1 MAKSKPKRLLM
12 LALLLLTTAAA
23 WAAAT
28 KQFPLYS
35 GDEGTAAKPYQIKT
49 VEDLIKL
56 SDDVNSGTTYSGEYF
71 KVMNNIDFNDAVDAS
86 LRPTTTWD
94 DATSTESNFSGIG
107 YYSHSF
113 YGHFD
118 GGGKT
123 IKGIRIYDVE
133 ASSSHERK
141 GFFGFIKEGAEVK
154 NVTLDDTRITAYSSC
169 GGIVG
174 YISHST
180 VTGCTVTD
188 HVAIHTVTDNSQYHG
203 GIVGYS
209 NGGTISNCISSATLT
224 IVDGLT
230 GCSYYGGIVGYCYN
244 SSTVSDNLALS
255 AIVPQSGNSCGAI
268 LGYYLNSTLA
278 GNYYHNCTVAG
289 IVNAVDAA
297 FLGQD
302 NEGARSI
309 HMLTLNN
316 GVTTTTAPS
325 VTIGNDNYYFKGTT
339 ITINRTQPA
348 TYMGYMNCYTMN
360 GSVFEGSTFDMPGYD
375 VTVSSTT
382 QPIYKLTLA
391 DGITTTT
398 TPAITYG
405 DDNYYLG
412 GMTINLSGGLPVVSA
427 STEFSYYTVN
437 GKKISG
443 NNFKMPA
450 AAATVAT
457 DKIVYDEWA
466 GEGTESSPYLIH
478 NCNDLMLLAWRVN
491 TGMEDTDGI
500 QYSNGEKWYKL
511 VADLKFDYAG
521 LSDEESNFEAIGKD
535 RNLCE
540 FTAHFLGNG
549 HTISGIRIRQG
560 NNDYQGLF
568 GYSTHAFISGII
580 LDDADITGKS
590 YTGGIVGENYTYC
603 TVTDCH
609 VTSTVFIRATANKSS
624 YHGGIVGDNGLDC
637 VVSGCTSSATLTIE
651 NGATGFRYCGGIVGR
666 NYQGTMIDNFALGV
680 RFSDNFDISSI
691 GGIAGS
697 NESNGTLL
705 RNYYSGCT
713 KGGYDDVR
721 GCDYNDVSDNDGAV
735 PGIAL
740 YNNTVYSGLNSHI
753 LQEAETWAPRF
764 ALLGRTLYKD
774 GDWNTLCLPF
784 SLTAAR
790 IAASE
795 LAGATIKELDSS
807 TSSLDDNGV
816 LTLNFN
822 TVTSILAGRPYIV
835 KWESGSDI
843 ENPVFKNVNINSSAS
858 TVVDFNGGSFVGT
871 YNPFEITDANRN
883 DILLLA
889 AGNKLGY
896 AKTDRTIANGKALG
910 ACRAYFHIPANG
922 GSPAVRQYELDFGE
936 ETTGIEP
943 PTFSPEGESTEAS
956 PRGGLVGASC
966 FDLQGC
972 RVLPLKKGIYIV
984 NGRKVVIK

>member
-141 GFFGFIKEGAEVK
+141 GFFGFIKDGAEVK

-209 NGGTISNCISSATLT
+209 NAGTISNCTSSATLT

-230 GCSYYGGIVGYCYN
+230 GCYYYGGIVGYCYN

-268 LGYYLNSTLA
+268 LGYYQNSTLA

-325 VTIGNDNYYFKGTT
+325 VTIGNDNYYFKGIT

-427 STEFSYYTVN
+427 STEFPYYTVN

-443 NNFKMPA
+443 DSFIMPA
-450 AAATVAT
+450 TPATVAT
-457 DKIVYDEWA
+457 DKIVYDEWTG

-491 TGMEDTDGI
+491 TGVNDTDGI
-500 QYSNGEKWYKL
+500 RYGDVEKWYKL
-511 VADLKFDYAG
+511 VADLQFDYAG
-521 LSDEESNFEAIGKD
+521 LSDTESNFEAIGKNQ
-535 RNLCE
+535 NLCG
-540 FTAHFLGNG
+540 FSAHFLGNG

-560 NNDYQGLF
+560 NNDSQGLF
-568 GYSTHAFISGII
+568 GYSSHAFISGII
-580 LDDADITGKS
+580 LNDADITGKS
-590 YTGGIVGENYTYC
+590 YTGGIVGEIYNYC

-624 YHGGIVGDNGLDC
+624 YHGGIVGSNSGSS

-651 NGATGFRYCGGIVGR
+651 NGATYCTSYGGIVGV
-666 NYQGTMIDNFALGV
+666 NNQSTMSDNFAFGV
-680 RFSDNFDISSI
+680 RFPDNYDF
-691 GGIAGS
+691 GAIAGS
-697 NESNGTLL
+697 NELFGTLL
-705 RNYYSGCT
+705 RNYYIGCT
-713 KGGYDDVR
+713 KEDNQTVK
-721 GCDYNDVSDNDGAV
+721 GCNGKDIFDNDGAV

-753 LQEAETWAPRF
+753 LQEAETGQRRV

-774 GDWNTLCLPF
+774 DDWNTLCLPF
-784 SLTAAR
+784 DIGNFEGTIL
-790 IAASE
+790 E
-795 LAGATIKELDSS
+795 GATVKELDSS

-816 LTLNFN
+816 LTLYFN
-822 TVTSILAGRPYIV
+822 TVTSILADKPYIV

-843 ENPVFKNVNINSSAS
+843 ENPVFENVETNSSAS

-943 PTFSPEGESTEAS
+943 LTFSPEGESTEAS

-966 FDLQGC
+966 YDLQGR

>member
-1 MAKSKPKRLLM
+1 M

-56 SDDVNSGTTYSGEYF
+56 SDDVNSGTTYSDEYF

-123 IKGIRIYDVE
+123 IKGIRIYDDE
-133 ASSSHERK
+133 ASSLHERK

-188 HVAIHTVTDNSQYHG
+188 HVAIHTVTDNCQYHG

-209 NGGTISNCISSATLT
+209 NGGTISNCTSSATLT
-224 IVDGLT
+224 IADGLT
-230 GCSYYGGIVGYCYN
+230 GCYYYGGIVGYCYN

-255 AIVPQSGNSCGAI
+255 ATVPQSGNSCGAI
-268 LGYYLNSTLA
+268 LGYYVSSTLA

-339 ITINRTQPA
+339 ITINRTQPV

-360 GSVFEGSTFDMPGYD
+360 GSVVEGSIFDMPGYD

-382 QPIYKLTLA
+382 QSIYKLTLA

-405 DDNYYLG
+405 DDNYYLE
-412 GMTINLSGGLPVVSA
+412 GMTIILSGGLPDVSA
-427 STEFSYYTVN
+427 STGFSYYTVN

-443 NNFKMPA
+443 DSFVMPA

-457 DKIVYDEWA
+457 DKIVFDEWTG
-466 GEGTESSPYLIH
+466 GEGTESSPYIIK
-478 NCNDLMLLAWRVN
+478 NCNDLMLLALRVN
-491 TGMEDTDGI
+491 TGVNDTDGI
-500 QYSNGEKWYKL
+500 RYGDERKWYKL
-511 VADLKFDYAG
+511 VADLQFGYAG
-521 LSDEESNFEAIGKD
+521 LSDTESNFEAIGNYD
-535 RNLCE
+535 LYW
-540 FTAHFLGNG
+540 FSGHFLGNG

-560 NNDYQGLF
+560 SKNNQGLF
-568 GYSTHAFISGII
+568 GYSSLAVISGII
-580 LDDADITGKS
+580 LTDADITGFER
-590 YTGGIVGENYTYC
+590 TGGIVGYNDG

-609 VTSTVFIRATANKSS
+609 VTNTVTIRATANKTND
-624 YHGGIVGDNGLDC
+624 HGGIVGLNRGT
-637 VVSGCTSSATLTIE
+637 VSGCTSSATLTIE
-651 NGATGFRYCGGIVGR
+651 NGATECNYFGGITGG
-666 NYQGTMIDNFALGV
+666 NSGSLSDNLALGV
-680 RFSDNFDISSI
+680 RLPNNDII
-691 GGIAGS
+691 GAICACY
-697 NESNGTLL
+697 NKETLL
-705 RNYYSGCT
+705 RNYFSNCTNKSGNEV
-713 KGGYDDVR
+713 GGFCSGDI
-721 GCDYNDVSDNDGAV
+721 SDNDGAV

-753 LQEAETWAPRF
+753 LHEAENGLRRV

-774 GDWNTLCLPF
+774 GNWNTLCLPF
-784 SLTAAR
+784 DISNFTGTPL
-790 IAASE
+790 E
-795 LAGATIKELDSS
+795 GATVKELDSS
-807 TSSLDDNGV
+807 TSSLDDNGM

-822 TVTSILAGRPYIV
+822 TVTSILAGKPYIV

-843 ENPVFKNVNINSSAS
+843 ENPVFENVETNSLAS

-896 AKTDRTIANGKALG
+896 TKTDRTIANGKALG

-943 PTFSPEGESTEAS
+943 PTFFPEGESTEAS

-966 FDLQGC
+966 FDLQGR

>member
-123 IKGIRIYDVE
+123 IKGIRIYDGE

-230 GCSYYGGIVGYCYN
+230 GCYYYGGIVGYCYN

-268 LGYYLNSTLA
+268 LGYYQNSTLA

-297 FLGQD
+297 FFGQD

-325 VTIGNDNYYFKGTT
+325 VTIGNDNYYFKGIT

-360 GSVFEGSTFDMPGYD
+360 GSVFESSTFDMPGYD

-405 DDNYYLG
+405 DDNYYLEG
-412 GMTINLSGGLPVVSA
+412 TTINLSGGLPVVSA

-437 GKKISG
+437 GKKIIG

-450 AAATVAT
+450 AAATVAA

-466 GEGTESSPYLIH
+466 GEGTESSPYLIQ
-478 NCNDLMLLAWRVN
+478 NCNDLMLLSRRVN
-491 TGMEDTDGI
+491 NGAKDTDDKRYGDE
-500 QYSNGEKWYKL
+500 SKWYKL
-511 VADLKFDYAG
+511 VADLQFDYAG
-521 LSDEESNFEAIGKD
+521 LDDTESNFEAIGND
-535 RNLCE
+535 IHLCD
-540 FTAHFLGNG
+540 FSAHFLGNG

-560 NNDYQGLF
+560 SKNDQGLF
-568 GYSTHAFISGII
+568 GYASGAVIYGVI
-580 LDDADITGKS
+580 LDDADITGFERI
-590 YTGGIVGENYTYC
+590 GGIVGCNDGI
-603 TVTDCH
+603 VTDCH
-609 VTSTVFIRATANKSS
+609 VTNSVTIRATVNDAYS
-624 YHGGIVGDNGLDC
+624 HGGIVGDNGGTI
-637 VVSGCTSSATLTIE
+637 SGCTSSATLTVK
-651 NGATGFRYCGGIVGR
+651 NGVSDCFAFGGIVGTNAGPLR
-666 NYQGTMIDNFALGV
+666 HCLALGV
-680 RFSDNFDISSI
+680 HIPDVSEI
-691 GGIAGS
+691 GAIVGH
-697 NESNGTLL
+697 NDYPEDLL
-705 RNYYSGCT
+705 RNYYRDCKVAG
-713 KGGYDDVR
+713 DDLLW
-721 GCDYNDVSDNDGAV
+721 GCDNGNVSENDGTV
-735 PGIAL
+735 HGIAL
-740 YNNTVYSGLNSHI
+740 YTNSVYSGLNSQI
-753 LQEAETWAPRF
+753 IQRANGWPPCV

-774 GDWNTLCLPF
+774 DNWNTLCLPF
-784 SLTAAR
+784 DVT
-790 IAASE
+790 IADSP
-795 LAGATIKELDSS
+795 LKGATVKKLDSS
-807 TSSLDDNGV
+807 TSSLDNGV

-822 TVTSILAGRPYIV
+822 TVTSISAGKPYIV

-843 ENPVFKNVNINSSAS
+843 ENPVFKNVYINSSAS

-922 GSPAVRQYELDFGE
+922 GSQAVRQYELDFGE
-936 ETTGIEP
+936 ETTRIDP

-966 FDLQGC
+966 FDLQGR

>member
-49 VEDLIKL
+49 VEDLIKF

-94 DATSTESNFSGIG
+94 DATSTENNFSGIG

-123 IKGIRIYDVE
+123 IKGIRIYDDE
-133 ASSSHERK
+133 ASSLHERK

-154 NVTLDDTRITAYSSC
+154 NVTLDDTRITAYSAC

-209 NGGTISNCISSATLT
+209 NGGTISNSTSSATLT
-224 IVDGLT
+224 IADGLT
-230 GCSYYGGIVGYCYN
+230 GCYYYGGIVGYCYN

-255 AIVPQSGNSCGAI
+255 ATVPQSGNSCGAI
-268 LGYYLNSTLA
+268 LGYYQNSTLA

-348 TYMGYMNCYTMN
+348 SYMGYMNCYTMN
-360 GSVFEGSTFDMPGYD
+360 GSVFESSTFDMPGYD

-405 DDNYYLG
+405 DDNYYLEG
-412 GMTINLSGGLPVVSA
+412 TTINLSGGLPVVSA
-427 STEFSYYTVN
+427 SNGYSYYTVN

-443 NNFKMPA
+443 DSFIMPA
-450 AAATVAT
+450 TPATVAT
-457 DKIVYDEWA
+457 DKIVFDEWT
-466 GEGTESSPYLIH
+466 GGKGTKSSPYLIQ

-491 TGMEDTDGI
+491 TGVNDTDGI
-500 QYSNGEKWYKL
+500 RYGDERKWYKL
-511 VADLKFDYAG
+511 VADLQFGYAG
-521 LSDEESNFEAIGKD
+521 LSDTESNFEAIGNYD
-535 RNLCE
+535 LYW
-540 FTAHFLGNG
+540 FSGHFLGNG

-560 NNDYQGLF
+560 SKNNQGLF
-568 GYSTHAFISGII
+568 GYSYNSAISGII
-580 LDDADITGKS
+580 LTDADITGFER
-590 YTGGIVGENYTYC
+590 TGGIVGYNDG

-609 VTSTVFIRATANKSS
+609 VTNTVTIRATANKTND
-624 YHGGIVGDNGLDC
+624 HGGIVGLNRGT
-637 VVSGCTSSATLTIE
+637 VSGCTSSATLTIE
-651 NGATGFRYCGGIVGR
+651 NGATECDYFGGITGG
-666 NYQGTMIDNFALGV
+666 NSGSLSDNLALGI
-680 RFSDNFDISSI
+680 RLPNNDII
-691 GGIAGS
+691 GAICACY
-697 NESNGTLL
+697 NEETLL
-705 RNYYSGCT
+705 RNYFSKCTNKSGNEV
-713 KGGYDDVR
+713 GGFCS
-721 GCDYNDVSDNDGAV
+721 GDVSDNDGAV

-753 LQEAETWAPRF
+753 LHEAENGLRRV

-774 GDWNTLCLPF
+774 GNWNTLCLPF
-784 SLTAAR
+784 DISNFTGTPL
-790 IAASE
+790 E
-795 LAGATIKELDSS
+795 GATVKELDSS
-807 TSSLDDNGV
+807 TSSLDNGM

-822 TVTSILAGRPYIV
+822 TITSISAGKPYIV

-843 ENPVFKNVNINSSAS
+843 ENPVFENVETNSSAS

-936 ETTGIEP
+936 ETTGIAP

-966 FDLQGC
+966 FDLQGR